1 MEGGEDKGEMRIGQR
16 IGVRRGQGIGGGE
29 DRGWFGG
36 DTSLKEL
43 FREKNVSLNSFS
55 FSLSLHLHGQT
66 IRPTNK
72 SDLQSRSLK
81 TLKVHIVINDPT
93 L

>member
-1 MEGGEDKGEMRIGQR
+1 MEGGEDKGGMRIGQR
-16 IGVRRGQGIGGGE
+16 IGVRIGQGIGGKE

-55 FSLSLHLHGQT
+55 FSLSLHLHPNPPFT
-66 IRPTNK
+66 KNPKKKRL
-72 SDLQSRSLK
+72 SK
-81 TLKVHIVINDPT
+81 TVPQNF
-93 L
+93 